1 MKIDNLLK
9 LLSEFDKS
17 LVFKIAEIGANSY
30 GNKEEPFHKLLD
42 FFPDSQI
49 LAFEVDKNE
58 CDKLNKSSKK
68 GIKFF
73 PNALGKKK
81 ENRKFYETNHPMCS
95 SLYEPNEKLL
105 RLYNNFS
112 VAYLKNITE
121 IKTISL
127 DDFIKEQNIGL
138 IDFIK
143 IDIQGAELDVF
154 HGATKSLKKSRSKLP
169 LDIDYSIGNTEEL
182 VKNSS
187 LVLLHASTAV
197 SYAILFK
204 KPTIFLTSYNLRKS
218 WMGPRINNLAKVV
231 NGQIINMD
239 NDLNKPLD
247 LQNLLKIDESKYKNY
262 LDQYLKVPNSPDVPL
277 WEIFTNYIK
286 SNQFG
291 K

>member
-1 MKIDNLLK
+1 MKIDNFLK

-121 IKTISL
+121 IKTITVVKISRF
-127 DDFIKEQNIGL
+127 FIYL
-138 IDFIK
+138 W
-143 IDIQGAELDVF
+143 
-154 HGATKSLKKSRSKLP
+154 TSR
-169 LDIDYSIGNTEEL
+169 
-182 VKNSS
+182 
-187 LVLLHASTAV
+187 
-197 SYAILFK
+197 F
-204 KPTIFLTSYNLRKS
+204 
-218 WMGPRINNLAKVV
+218 
-231 NGQIINMD
+231 
-239 NDLNKPLD
+239 
-247 LQNLLKIDESKYKNY
+247 NLLLSEK
-262 LDQYLKVPNSPDVPL
+262 L
-277 WEIFTNYIK
+277 
-286 SNQFG
+286 
-291 K
+291 